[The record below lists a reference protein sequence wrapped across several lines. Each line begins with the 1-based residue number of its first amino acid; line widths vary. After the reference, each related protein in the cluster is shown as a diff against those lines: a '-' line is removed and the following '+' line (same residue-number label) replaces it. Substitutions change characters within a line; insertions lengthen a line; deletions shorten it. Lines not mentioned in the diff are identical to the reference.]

1 MIRYILTRIAQTFI
15 VLIGVTLLTF
25 ILLNVAPG
33 DPVLI
38 MLDKRA
44 DPVTMERVRHQLG
57 LDRPLHVQYLDY
69 VYNAMRGDLGKSY
82 FQKTPVIDMVV
93 QGWKVTI
100 RLGALSLLLAL
111 AIGLVVGITTAIFRG
126 KWIDR
131 FLMVIAMLGISA
143 PVFWIA
149 VIFQIIFGLTLGWLP
164 ISGADRP
171 GWLIMPVI
179 CLGISYGASS
189 SRLVRTNMIETLGED
204 YIRTAR
210 AKGISE
216 TFVICKHALKSTA
229 IPIITLAGMQLRS
242 LICGAM
248 VVEAVFS
255 IRGIGS
261 VSFSAIQSRDI
272 PIIQGCVLYTAV
284 VYVIINLVIDLLY
297 GVLDPRIRLNAGAK

>member
-1 MIRYILTRIAQTFI
+1 MLKYVLTRISQTII
-15 VLIGVTLLTF
+15 VLFGVTLLTF

-33 DPVLI
+33 DPVAI
-38 MLDKRA
+38 MLEKRA
-44 DPVTMERVRHQLG
+44 DPVIIERVRRELG
-57 LDRPLHVQYLDY
+57 LDRPLHIQYLDY
-69 VYNAMRGDLGKSY
+69 IGKAIRGDLGTSY

-93 QGWKVTI
+93 RGFKVTI

-111 AIGLVVGITTAIFRG
+111 SIGLVVGTLTAIMRG

-131 FLMVIAMLGISA
+131 FLMIVTMLGISA

-149 VIFQIIFGLTLGWLP
+149 VILQIVFGLMLGWLP
-164 ISGADRP
+164 ISGSNRP
-171 GWLIMPVI
+171 GWLIMPVV

-189 SRLVRTNMIETLGED
+189 ARLIRTNMIETLGEE

-210 AKGISE
+210 AKGVSE
-216 TFVICKHALKSTA
+216 ILVICKHALKSTA

-255 IRGIGS
+255 IYGIGS
-261 VSFSAIQSRDI
+261 ISFNAIQARDI
-272 PIIQGCVLYTAV
+272 PIIQGCVLYIAT
-284 VYVIINLVIDLLY
+284 VYVLINLSIDLLY
-297 GVLDPRIRLNAGAK
+297 GVLDPRIRIESGAK

>member
-1 MIRYILTRIAQTFI
+1 MVKYFLTRISQTVI
-15 VLIGVTLLTF
+15 VLIGVTILTF
-25 ILLNVAPG
+25 VLLNVAPG

-44 DPVTMERVRHQLG
+44 DPASIERVRHQLG
-57 LDRPLHVQYLDY
+57 LDRPLHIQYLDY
-69 VYNAMRGDLGKSY
+69 FTKAIRGDLGRSY
-82 FQKTPVIDMVV
+82 FQKTPVIDLVV

-111 AIGLVVGITTAIFRG
+111 SIGLVVGTITAIFRG

-131 FLMVIAMLGISA
+131 VLMIAAMLGISA

-149 VIFQIIFGLTLGWLP
+149 VIFQIIFGLFLGWLP
-164 ISGADRP
+164 MSGSSRP

-179 CLGISYGASS
+179 CLGISYGAGS
-189 SRLVRTNMIETLGED
+189 SRLIRTNMIEILGED

-216 TFVICKHALKSTA
+216 FFVICKHALKSTA

-255 IRGIGS
+255 IHGIGS
-261 VSFSAIQSRDI
+261 VSFSAIQVRDI
-272 PIIQGCVLYTAV
+272 PIIQGCVLYTAS
-284 VYVIINLVIDLLY
+284 VYVLINLVIDLMY
-297 GVLDPRIRLNAGAK
+297 GVLDPRIRLNSGAK